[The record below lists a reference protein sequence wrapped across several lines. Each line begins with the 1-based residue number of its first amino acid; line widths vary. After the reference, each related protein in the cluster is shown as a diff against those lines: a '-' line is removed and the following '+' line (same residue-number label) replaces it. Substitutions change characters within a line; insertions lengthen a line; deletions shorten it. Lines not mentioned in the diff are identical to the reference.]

1 MSHKTVP
8 VIPRVTAHEYL
19 TVRTTREHSDIERVT
34 PAGEIDLSTAPLLR
48 AALADTDAR
57 GVRSVLVDLSHVHF
71 MALAG
76 VHLLREASDRRA
88 AAGRRLVVAAP
99 TTAVQRTLTLSDAA
113 LALEIY
119 VSAQSAL
126 SALAV

>member
-1 MSHKTVP
+1 MSQKTVP
-8 VIPRVTAHEYL
+8 ATYRVTAHECL
-19 TVRTTREHSDIERVT
+19 TVRTIREHSDTERVT
-34 PAGEIDLSTAPLLR
+34 LAGEIDLCTAPLLR

-57 GVRSVLVDLSHVHF
+57 EVPNVLVDLSQVHF

-76 VHLLREASDRRA
+76 VHLLREASERRA

-99 TTAVQRTLTLSDAA
+99 TSTVQRTLTLTEAA
-113 LALEIY
+113 LTLEIY
-119 VSAQSAL
+119 VSAHSAL